1 MGYILHNDDTFTKDG
16 HRKSKKND
24 KQKFKR
30 LQKMRKKSKKQN
42 YKKGK

>member
-1 MGYILHNDDTFTKDG
+1 MGYILHDNDTFSKDG
-16 HRKSKKND
+16 HRKNSKKD
-24 KQKFKR
+24 RQKFKR